1 MTAVGSIVGGLL
13 LTILAGICNGTY
25 NAAFL
30 PKFNLA
36 VGRGPRLSNSIQTSA
51 SSFSEHVDLKFHH
64 AFALFQFYAAL
75 INIPI
80 CVGWIGGF
88 GRVHDILS
96 QASTKSIVIVI
107 VCAVIWGIGT
117 AYITVACKVAGHGL
131 GTNLTMAV
139 IIILGTLV
147 PLIVYSTWGAY
158 GGVVLTGV
166 AIYCIALVLV
176 TKSLIMKDVDEN
188 NLVDANHMS
197 EIFLSFIVFLL
208 GLKFIILFVL

>member
-36 VGRGPRLSNSIQTSA
+36 VGRGPRQGSSRQLSA
-51 SSFSEHVDLKFHH
+51 SSLSDGEHVDLKFHH

-96 QASTKSIVIVI
+96 QASTTSIVIVI

-117 AYITVACKVAGHGL
+117 AYITVACKVAGY
-131 GTNLTMAV
+131 V
-139 IIILGTLV
+139 
-147 PLIVYSTWGAY
+147 
-158 GGVVLTGV
+158 
-166 AIYCIALVLV
+166 
-176 TKSLIMKDVDEN
+176 K
-188 NLVDANHMS
+188 
-197 EIFLSFIVFLL
+197 
-208 GLKFIILFVL
+208 